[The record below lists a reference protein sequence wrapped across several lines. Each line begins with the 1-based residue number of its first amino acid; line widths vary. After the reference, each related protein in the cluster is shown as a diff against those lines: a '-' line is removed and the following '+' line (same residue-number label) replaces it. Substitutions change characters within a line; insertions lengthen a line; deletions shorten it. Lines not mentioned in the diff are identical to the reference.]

1 MQVRYSG
8 ITGMGLAKIA
18 LVCIIGLSC
27 LYSQEIP
34 ARIEIRVPIHL
45 EVDDEQSGT
54 IAFLDLLGNTVHL
67 KHAVHIKL
75 RTTTPELSSLEAQ
88 QITVPEQST
97 ETSFKLRYKKPG
109 DYVITVDDLDVPVL
123 FPSVTRDVYVLNSSL
138 APLGAPTNI
147 EFRGVYSRKS
157 RKDETEGEIFEVC
170 GYARDSRGYI
180 RTSEDID
187 IDVAKRFETSARVSG
202 FRITRGGGISCRDVT
217 LTLDESFKEVKEI
230 GLPLCARFGRRE
242 LPAVELKLIRPDRLA
257 GALLMT
263 TPVVQ

>member
-75 RTTTPELSSLEAQ
+75 RTV
-88 QITVPEQST
+88 TVHAPVFAVFQVCRSI
-97 ETSFKLRYKKPG
+97 L
-109 DYVITVDDLDVPVL
+109 LD
-123 FPSVTRDVYVLNSSL
+123 
-138 APLGAPTNI
+138 
-147 EFRGVYSRKS
+147 KS
-157 RKDETEGEIFEVC
+157 R
-170 GYARDSRGYI
+170 
-180 RTSEDID
+180 
-187 IDVAKRFETSARVSG
+187 
-202 FRITRGGGISCRDVT
+202 RIV
-217 LTLDESFKEVKEI
+217 
-230 GLPLCARFGRRE
+230 
-242 LPAVELKLIRPDRLA
+242 
-257 GALLMT
+257 
-263 TPVVQ
+263 